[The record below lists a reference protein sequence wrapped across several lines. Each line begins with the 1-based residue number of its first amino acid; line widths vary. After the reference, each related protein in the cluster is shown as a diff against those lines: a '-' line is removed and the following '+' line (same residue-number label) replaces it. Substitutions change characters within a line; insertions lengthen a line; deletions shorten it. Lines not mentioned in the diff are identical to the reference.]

1 MRYFISI
8 ISIFLLSEIHNR
20 CSTEDDITYP
30 KNAEE
35 CFNKAITSE
44 DVGTNNTKDYSC
56 CYIKYI
62 ENSSPNCVTVK
73 IQKNQLFLMNIRKI
87 IKWMMFMLLDA
98 RWGNYLMNL
107 NQTLV
112 D

>member
-8 ISIFLLSEIHNR
+8 ISIFLISEIHNR

-35 CFNKAITSE
+35 CYNKAITSE

-56 CYIKYI
+56 CYIKYL
-62 ENSSPNCVTVK
+62 ENSSPNCVTVENSK
-73 IQKNQLFLMNIRKI
+73 KSTFLDEYMKMNQMDDVYAF
-87 IKWMMFMLLDA
+87 
-98 RWGNYLMNL
+98 GCYLMNL